1 MKGSTTVLLASAMA
15 AALSLAVQASAQGGP
30 APVPKF
36 EHEKCY
42 GIAKAAK
49 NDCQTTSSSCAGT
62 SKRNG
67 QGDAWLY
74 VPKGSCDKVVGGS
87 TKPKSS

>member
-1 MKGSTTVLLASAMA
+1 MKTPTNVLVASAMA
-15 AALSLAVQASAQGGP
+15 VALSLAVEAAAQSGP

-42 GIAKAAK
+42 GIAKAGK

-62 SKRNG
+62 SKRNS
-67 QGDAWLY
+67 QGDAWVY
-74 VPKGSCDKVVGGS
+74 VPKGSCDKLVGGS
-87 TKPKSS
+87 PKPKPS

>member
-1 MKGSTTVLLASAMA
+1 MKGNTSVVMASAMA
-15 AALSLAVQASAQGGP
+15 VALALAVETSAQGGP
-30 APVPKF
+30 APMPKF

-42 GIAKAAK
+42 GIAKAGK
-49 NDCQTTSSSCAGT
+49 NDCQTANSSCAGS

-67 QGDAWLY
+67 QGDAWIY

-87 TKPKSS
+87 TKPKQG